1 MGAPGKSTG
10 PHLGCKGWVSFDRA
24 PPAWQCTAGL
34 STPPDKSLLT
44 GAAQPHRGVPSQ
56 IPGKGKVAHD
66 MKTHPVQG
74 QPHKSSPTWYGVPS
88 AQHVKNSMGAPGKS
102 TGPLGCPTVSP
113 AGALPWLPW
122 AHQTPLVPPCLLQAS
137 QLNVKPP
144 TPCCAPCSCNE
155 ILHVG
160 QVTAWQPE
168 QVRQWDGGGCIARC
182 KACHDRS
189 KSTAQTRAAMQLTA
203 PQTWAPAAVP
213 TCKRQAVSHA
223 TRAAPRTRALMVP
236 GDPLV
241 TPDTAQSCASSL
253 LHWHYA
259 GEQPRQEKR
268 PSASSS
274 RETSCRPVGAAQCPH
289 C

>member
-1 MGAPGKSTG
+1 MCVWSSIWQRCTFLCSCLR
-10 PHLGCKGWVSFDRA
+10 LGCKGWVSFDRA

-102 TGPLGCPTVSP
+102 TGPLGCATVSP

-155 ILHVG
+155 TLHVG

-182 KACHDRS
+182 EACHDRS
-189 KSTAQTRAAMQLTA
+189 KSTPQTR
-203 PQTWAPAAVP
+203 
-213 TCKRQAVSHA
+213 RHA
-223 TRAAPRTRALMVP
+223 TGSPSNMGPRRRAHMEKAGCEPCHPSSPQNQGPDGPRGPP
-236 GDPLV
+236 GHP
-241 TPDTAQSCASSL
+241 
-253 LHWHYA
+253 
-259 GEQPRQEKR
+259 
-268 PSASSS
+268 
-274 RETSCRPVGAAQCPH
+274 
-289 C
+289 